1 MRVDEFEKKVLEL
14 EEIVIRIRAPGNKE
28 VGEYDYE
35 RQASGG
41 TSVTKWLQTRINP
54 LLENYEYSIIDGRY
68 QHPHGR
74 TSLQRLRE
82 SYEFRLREPYELDRS
97 VDK

>member
-1 MRVDEFEKKVLEL
+1 MRVDEFEIKVLDL
-14 EEIVIRIRAPGNKE
+14 EEIVIRIRAPREAE
-28 VGEYDYE
+28 VDKYDYE

-41 TSVTKWLQTRINP
+41 MSVTNWLQTRIIP
-54 LLENYEYSIIDGRY
+54 RLRDYEYSIIDGRY

-82 SYEFRLREPYELDRS
+82 SYELD
-97 VDK
+97 

>member
-14 EEIVIRIRAPGNKE
+14 EEIVIRIRAPEEFE
-28 VGEYDYE
+28 VDDYDYE

-41 TSVTKWLQTRINP
+41 TSVTNWVQSRIIP
-54 LLENYEYSIIDGRY
+54 RLRDQQYSIVDGRY

-82 SYEFRLREPYELDRS
+82 SYE
-97 VDK
+97 VD

>member
-1 MRVDEFEKKVLEL
+1 MRVDEFERRVLEL
-14 EEIVIRIRAPGNKE
+14 EEIVLRIRASVDTE
-28 VGEYDYE
+28 VDDYDYE

-41 TSVTKWLQTRINP
+41 TSVTYWLQKRITP
-54 LLENYEYSIIDGRY
+54 RLHGLQYSIVDGRY

-82 SYEFRLREPYELDRS
+82 SYEMD
-97 VDK
+97 

>member
-1 MRVDEFEKKVLEL
+1 MRVDEFEKKVLDL
-14 EEIVIRIRAPGNKE
+14 EEIVIRIRAPGEAE
-28 VGEYDYE
+28 VDKYDYE

-41 TSVTKWLQTRINP
+41 TSVTNWLQTRINP
-54 LLENYEYSIIDGRY
+54 RLEKYEYEYSIIDGNF

-82 SYEFRLREPYELDRS
+82 SYKLD
-97 VDK
+97 